1 MPHRIG
7 FCWDRM
13 VSLENCIAAEKT
25 LAKNKKDNKMAQHIG
40 QNAEKYGKDL
50 FEKLSAGEI
59 VFHANKETTISD
71 SYKGKERHLK
81 IPCLEDQ
88 AVQIAWLNIA
98 TPEIERRNY
107 HYNCGSIPGA
117 GQSRAVEA
125 LKKWLKDKKNKYGAT
140 MDIRRF
146 YETCPHWV
154 VMKGLNRIF
163 KDKQFLYVAVLILA
177 NMSDTGVGLAIGHPS
192 SHWFA
197 NVAIMEIDH
206 ELKRRHPDVKFTRYM
221 DNFGIV
227 GKNKRH
233 ARKAMLFVMESIE
246 KDDMKIKRDW
256 QFFPIAARGMT
267 FLSYRFFNGY
277 TLLTKPLMYRIARKM
292 VRAEKRMSVHMAMGV
307 VSYLGILKHCNS
319 FNFKKDRVYTHINQK
334 YCRRLISNAS
344 KNKLC
349 RTPISV

>member
-1 MPHRIG
+1 
-7 FCWDRM
+7 
-13 VSLENCIAAEKT
+13 
-25 LAKNKKDNKMAQHIG
+25 
-40 QNAEKYGKDL
+40 
-50 FEKLSAGEI
+50 
-59 VFHANKETTISD
+59 
-71 SYKGKERHLK
+71 
-81 IPCLEDQ
+81 
-88 AVQIAWLNIA
+88 
-98 TPEIERRNY
+98 
-107 HYNCGSIPGA
+107 
-117 GQSRAVEA
+117 
-125 LKKWLKDKKNKYGAT
+125 

-233 ARKAMLFVMESIE
+233 TRKAMLFVIESIE
-246 KDDMKIKRDW
+246 KDDMKIKLDW

-349 RTPISV
+349 RTPVGV

>member
-1 MPHRIG
+1 
-7 FCWDRM
+7 
-13 VSLENCIAAEKT
+13 
-25 LAKNKKDNKMAQHIG
+25 MAQHIG

-81 IPCLEDQ
+81 IPCLKDQ

-163 KDKQFLYVAVLILA
+163 KDKQFLYVAVLMLA

-233 ARKAMLFVMESIE
+233 TRKAMLFVMESIE

-349 RTPISV
+349 RTPVGV